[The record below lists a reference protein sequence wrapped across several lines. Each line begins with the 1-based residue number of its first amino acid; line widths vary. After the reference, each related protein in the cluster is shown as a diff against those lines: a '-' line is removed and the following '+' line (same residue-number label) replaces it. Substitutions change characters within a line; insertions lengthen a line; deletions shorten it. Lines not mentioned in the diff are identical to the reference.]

1 MSSSSSS
8 LAASASRRLRH
19 LQSLSSNKTCVD
31 CHQKNPQWAS
41 VSYGIFMCLDC
52 SGKHRG
58 LGVHLSFVRSVTMD
72 SWPDS
77 HLRKM
82 EANSGGNDALNAFL
96 SARGIPKDTDI
107 PLKYNTNAAA
117 LYREKVQAFA
127 ENRRWTEPPVVK
139 ESVVKPRSVNS
150 SSETKVDGVRRNH
163 SVADFRTSGGTNG
176 PSRTWSASD
185 IHEKVQ
191 ASMDGKAE
199 FFERKVSQNA
209 TRPEGLPP
217 SQGGKYVGFGSTGTR
232 PISRSSS
239 QSDVISDA
247 VSAVSQGFGLVS
259 MVASSAVQSAANAVQ
274 ASTKELTSKVRD
286 AGYDEKVSAV
296 ASKTTELGQRTWGI
310 VKDVMA
316 LATLKVEEYTGDG
329 VESKSGQENNGSFGQ
344 SPGESKWNS
353 DNANAGE
360 DPKGSQWNWN
370 DGNFGQYHAESK
382 WNSNNANAG
391 DCPTQNKWNGS
402 PHKGWDDWGP
412 DSPVAAKP
420 NKSKSEEVW
429 VGWD

>member
-1 MSSSSSS
+1 MKDKIDS
-8 LAASASRRLRH
+8 
-19 LQSLSSNKTCVD
+19 
-31 CHQKNPQWAS
+31 KNPTISQDS
-41 VSYGIFMCLDC
+41 ILRRC
-52 SGKHRG
+52 S
-58 LGVHLSFVRSVTMD
+58 
-72 SWPDS
+72 
-77 HLRKM
+77 
-82 EANSGGNDALNAFL
+82 
-96 SARGIPKDTDI
+96 
-107 PLKYNTNAAA
+107 
-117 LYREKVQAFA
+117 
-127 ENRRWTEPPVVK
+127 
-139 ESVVKPRSVNS
+139 
-150 SSETKVDGVRRNH
+150 
-163 SVADFRTSGGTNG
+163 
-176 PSRTWSASD
+176 TW
-185 IHEKVQ
+185 Q
-191 ASMDGKAE
+191 
-199 FFERKVSQNA
+199 
-209 TRPEGLPP
+209 
-217 SQGGKYVGFGSTGTR
+217 
-232 PISRSSS
+232 
-239 QSDVISDA
+239 
-247 VSAVSQGFGLVS
+247 
-259 MVASSAVQSAANAVQ
+259 
-274 ASTKELTSKVRD
+274 VRD
-286 AGYDEKVSAV
+286 AGYDEKVGAV

-316 LATLKVEEYTGDG
+316 LATLKVEEYTRDG